1 MAVVCDASRLVAVV
15 RLLRWSVEP
24 WPSEAAGPTRRD
36 AYGLMRLATVLRH
49 RAAKAVP
56 AGGLERSISP
66 ALRHRRPSSVMGRTG
81 VEVARESTA
90 RARRSAR

>member
-1 MAVVCDASRLVAVV
+1 MAVVCGASMLMAVV
-15 RLLRWSVEP
+15 RLLRWSVRP
-24 WPSEAAGPTRRD
+24 WQSEAAGPTRRD
-36 AYGLMRLATVLRH
+36 ADGLMRLATVLRH